1 MLEVLAPAE
10 GALRDGPC
18 PACGGGLP
26 FDAWHHVLV
35 SCPVFPSHVLPA
47 SLPWLA
53 LGREFG
59 LGYPLVAATAQYLPV
74 LEAARDL
81 LVVSPDDPVG
91 ARVALGL
98 PGAQLGGGAAPGAPP
113 GGLGLGGLGEP
124 EEPSEAPGVVEG
136 PRAGSA
142 VPRLPGAF
150 SVGPAELSRGAGA
163 VEDVRSAA
171 LG

>member
-1 MLEVLAPAE
+1 M
-10 GALRDGPC
+10 
-18 PACGGGLP
+18 
-26 FDAWHHVLV
+26 
-35 SCPVFPSHVLPA
+35 
-47 SLPWLA
+47 
-53 LGREFG
+53 
-59 LGYPLVAATAQYLPV
+59 AATAQYLPV

-98 PGAQLGGGAAPGAPP
+98 PGTQLGGGAAPGAPP

-163 VEDVRSAA
+163 VEDVRSVA
-171 LG
+171 LGQLQLALWGLSAAS

>member
-1 MLEVLAPAE
+1 M
-10 GALRDGPC
+10 
-18 PACGGGLP
+18 
-26 FDAWHHVLV
+26 
-35 SCPVFPSHVLPA
+35 
-47 SLPWLA
+47 
-53 LGREFG
+53 
-59 LGYPLVAATAQYLPV
+59 

-98 PGAQLGGGAAPGAPP
+98 PGTQLGGGAAPGAPP

-163 VEDVRSAA
+163 VEDVRSVA